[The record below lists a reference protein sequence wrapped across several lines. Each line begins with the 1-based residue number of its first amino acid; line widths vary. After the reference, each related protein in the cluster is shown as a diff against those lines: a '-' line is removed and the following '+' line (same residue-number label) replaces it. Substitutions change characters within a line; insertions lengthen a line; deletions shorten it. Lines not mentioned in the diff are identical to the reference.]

1 MRKGLQGA
9 LGLTLPVGGFKLEI
23 KISAGGRYAQW
34 RGSRRHELGVQ
45 AAVGG
50 SLGNLVGTQRSR
62 KVGRHGVQLSWWLY
76 RGEVDSKVGK

>member
-1 MRKGLQGA
+1 M
-9 LGLTLPVGGFKLEI
+9 
-23 KISAGGRYAQW
+23 W

-76 RGEVDSKVGK
+76 RGEVDSKV